1 MTKFNTTFEVSLF
14 KILVM
19 LVGGVDTDDMGLDEI
34 SWKSLVNYLI
44 YAIFIYIIT
53 ILSFN
58 FFTGLVIGEVATV
71 VRDSAVI
78 TMKAKI
84 QYIYDG
90 DYKFLMR
97 RFSFKKKITL
107 FSPLVFIE
115 SFFKKLRLEKV
126 YDYIE
131 ETIDNFQE
139 SQVGVEIKEES
150 AGDGGMAALEQN
162 IGFMLDEKF
171 EDNHEV
177 IQVMIEKR
185 VDQLL
190 VSGENTKINDVNNS
204 R

>member
-1 MTKFNTTFEVSLF
+1 
-14 KILVM
+14 
-19 LVGGVDTDDMGLDEI
+19 
-34 SWKSLVNYLI
+34 
-44 YAIFIYIIT
+44 
-53 ILSFN
+53 
-58 FFTGLVIGEVATV
+58 
-71 VRDSAVI
+71 
-78 TMKAKI
+78 
-84 QYIYDG
+84 
-90 DYKFLMR
+90 MR